1 MALTTIT
8 NAMVSVN
15 AIQGT
20 LIADN
25 AITAVHI
32 ATNAVSGTLIADN
45 AITAVH
51 IAQNVVTVT
60 QLADDAVEAD
70 KIADGVITTNHLN
83 KAMISSQTEVTAV
96 AGDFVLLGDTS
107 DSNNLKKALVSS
119 LAPNAVPLAGGTMTG
134 NLVVNAIVDADNF
147 KINGGQGSDGQV
159 LTSTGSG
166 VAWESVSGGVAGI
179 STSADATAIT
189 IDSSER
195 VGIGM
200 TSPAHVL
207 SVYKAGDGQT
217 PVRFNTGNNEPL
229 DFYNDSETWKINA
242 AQGIGLMAKGT
253 GLITF
258 YTTDS
263 ETECA
268 RWTNNRAFKTK
279 QGTSA
284 YANATSNYNEICS
297 NADATA
303 NLLIRQ
309 GSTYY
314 ADCINLWYYA
324 ATGPNNTHSNFLH
337 AFDQQATRAKIFSNG
352 GFANYQSNDSNLCD
366 EREKKNITT
375 APNTSDIVKSWNIKQ
390 FHYNEEE
397 DSDAKRYGV
406 IAQDIEKTNPEII
419 VDWEKNKASAQ
430 ELWQEGD
437 KPLPDGV
444 SVGDEKSPAQ
454 VQVMRKAVKEQQMY
468 IMAIKALQ
476 EAMTEI
482 DSLKARVKTLEG

>member
-1 MALTTIT
+1 MTTKIK
-8 NAMVSVN
+8 AGVIGDGVV
-15 AIQGT
+15 GT
-20 LIADN
+20 TQIA
-25 AITAVHI
+25 A
-32 ATNAVSGTLIADN
+32 NAVTSAKL
-45 AITAVH
+45 
-51 IAQNVVTVT
+51 AQNSVLTKHIDDNQIGID
-60 QLADDAVEAD
+60 QLNVS
-70 KIADGVITTNHLN
+70 DG
-83 KAMISSQTEVTAV
+83 SS
-96 AGDFVLLGDTS
+96 
-107 DSNNLKKALVSS
+107 
-119 LAPNAVPLAGGTMTG
+119 
-134 NLVVNAIVDADNF
+134 
-147 KINGGQGSDGQV
+147 GQV
-159 LTSTGSG
+159 LTTNGSG
-166 VAWESVSGGVAGI
+166 TLSFSTISGGVDGI

-195 VGIGM
+195 VGIGI
-200 TSPAHVL
+200 TNPSHVL

-229 DFYNDSETWKINA
+229 DFYNDSETWKIQA
-242 AQGIGLMAKGT
+242 GQGIGLMAKST

-303 NLLIRQ
+303 NLLVRQ

-324 ATGPNNTHSNFLH
+324 STGPNNTHSNFLN
-337 AFDQQATRAKIFSNG
+337 AFDEQGTRAKIFSNG

-366 EREKKNITT
+366 EREKKNVV
-375 APNTSDIVKSWNIKQ
+375 ASDSTWNDVKSWNIKK

-406 IAQDIEKTNPEII
+406 IAQDIETTNPDLI
-419 VDWEKNKASAQ
+419 VDWEKQKAAAQ

-444 SVGDEKSPAQ
+444 SVGDVKTAAKEQ
-454 VQVMRKAVKEQQMY
+454 IMRKAVKEQQMY
-468 IMAIKALQ
+468 MMAIKALQ

-482 DSLKARVKTLEG
+482 ESLKARVETLEG